1 MKELTRYIVLAI
13 ILFLVT
19 LTSIHLYNDEALRN
33 HNNGYENM
41 HIQQEIKKS
50 PQDSVVIKKDNQTSE
65 TNNTSSRV
73 EENNTSQSFTIEVK
87 E

>member
-19 LTSIHLYNDEALRN
+19 LTSIHLYNDETLRN

-65 TNNTSSRV
+65 TNNTSRV

>member
-1 MKELTRYIVLAI
+1 MKELTRYVVLAI

-65 TNNTSSRV
+65 TNNTSRV
-73 EENNTSQSFTIEVK
+73 EENNTSQSFTIEV
-87 E
+87 EE

>member
-1 MKELTRYIVLAI
+1 MKELTRYVVLAI

-65 TNNTSSRV
+65 TNNTSRV

>member
-1 MKELTRYIVLAI
+1 MKELTRYVVLAI
-13 ILFLVT
+13 LLFLVT

-33 HNNGYENM
+33 HNNGYGNM

-65 TNNTSSRV
+65 TNNTSRV

>member
-1 MKELTRYIVLAI
+1 MP
-13 ILFLVT
+13 
-19 LTSIHLYNDEALRN
+19 
-33 HNNGYENM
+33 
-41 HIQQEIKKS
+41 IQQKIKKS

>member
-19 LTSIHLYNDEALRN
+19 LTSIHLYNDEDLRN

-41 HIQQEIKKS
+41 HIQQKIKKS

-65 TNNTSSRV
+65 TNNTSRV

>member
-33 HNNGYENM
+33 HDNGYENM
-41 HIQQEIKKS
+41 HIQQKIKKS

-65 TNNTSSRV
+65 TNNTSRV

>member
-1 MKELTRYIVLAI
+1 MKELTRYVVLAI

-50 PQDSVVIKKDNQTSE
+50 PQDSVVIKKDNQTSK
-65 TNNTSSRV
+65 TNNTSRV

>member
-1 MKELTRYIVLAI
+1 MKELTRYVVLAI

-50 PQDSVVIKKDNQTSE
+50 PQDSGVIKKDNQTSE
-65 TNNTSSRV
+65 TNNTSRV

>member
-33 HNNGYENM
+33 HDNGYENM
-41 HIQQEIKKS
+41 HIQQKIKKS
-50 PQDSVVIKKDNQTSE
+50 PQDSVVIKKDNQISE
-65 TNNTSSRV
+65 TNNTSRV

>member
-1 MKELTRYIVLAI
+1 MKELTRYIVLTI

-41 HIQQEIKKS
+41 HIQQKIKKS
-50 PQDSVVIKKDNQTSE
+50 PQDSVVIKKDNQISE
-65 TNNTSSRV
+65 TNNTSGVDES
-73 EENNTSQSFTIEVK
+73 NTSQSFTIEVK